1 MRGANATKQSK
12 LPLRPDGLLRG
23 ACHRARIRATRW
35 LATTVGWFTAVL
47 PSFELNFQM
56 ASPTATRAYRAARM
70 RRRGWYNQQA
80 VGWVEPLR
88 NPSPCRATL
97 TNNGEG
103 PCRCDGYR
111 CAPPILRAE
120 FQMASRLTK
129 LARMARREGGGVGVS
144 LLETE
149 PNPRRPGQASECERR
164 SGTHSHR
171 RERLRESR

>member
-1 MRGANATKQSK
+1 MENKR
-12 LPLRPDGLLRG
+12 
-23 ACHRARIRATRW
+23 
-35 LATTVGWFTAVL
+35 VGVMGIAAL
-47 PSFELNFQM
+47 HPSYELN
-56 ASPTATRAYRAARM
+56 
-70 RRRGWYNQQA
+70 
-80 VGWVEPLR
+80 
-88 NPSPCRATL
+88 
-97 TNNGEG
+97 
-103 PCRCDGYR
+103 
-111 CAPPILRAE
+111 